1 MSIVAALRSTNARL
15 VVISETYSPA
25 PDSLQSR
32 RNARFVMPAMG
43 ASTTGGST
51 TTSPTRIGK
60 RWAIDA
66 TLTLPIV
73 PGALKY
79 GRLRL
84 LIRGWH
90 EANGSALMS
99 NTPDQVALQGKRRWI
114 ALLFL
119 ALGVAM
125 IILDATVVNVAIP
138 TMVRDLNLTTN
149 EAEWVNA
156 AYSLTFASL
165 LIFFGRLADR
175 FGRKRLFIIGV
186 VIFVLASVLVASSND
201 SISLIAARALQGIG
215 GAMILPSSLSV
226 INAVFV
232 GKARAVAFAV
242 WGGTIGGMAAL
253 GPLVG
258 GWLTTYYSWHWA
270 FLINV
275 PIGVIVLIGVV
286 LVVPETRDALGRKG
300 IDLVGTVLVT
310 IGLLGIVFALIEGQ
324 RYGWLVPT
332 EQFSIGSWMWP
343 SDSISVVPVAGIL
356 GILAIVAML
365 FIENARAQA
374 GKVVVLD
381 LRLFRIRS
389 FGAGNAVAVIVSLG
403 EFGLLFAIPLFLQ
416 ATRGYDALQTGVILL
431 ALALGSFAASGLGAS
446 LSQRFGP
453 VRVLQLGM
461 VLEVIGIFGLGL
473 MLSTTITGWEMAPW
487 LFIYGMGVGFA
498 TAQLTGVIL
507 SEVPVEESGTA
518 SAVQS
523 TSRQVGAA
531 IGTAII
537 GTTLIIGLGTT
548 TTELEDRGVP
558 TEQAQQIG
566 DAVAGSAGQAIPA
579 LAQQPDGDVLVEAAS
594 QGFANAIK
602 SVAWVAGALVFL
614 GLLTSL
620 TLPKNTARVES
631 EGYESPTDSE
641 EGSASP

>member
-1 MSIVAALRSTNARL
+1 M
-15 VVISETYSPA
+15 
-25 PDSLQSR
+25 
-32 RNARFVMPAMG
+32 
-43 ASTTGGST
+43 TGK
-51 TTSPTRIGK
+51 K
-60 RWAIDA
+60 RW
-66 TLTLPIV
+66 V
-73 PGALKY
+73 
-79 GRLRL
+79 
-84 LIRGWH
+84 
-90 EANGSALMS
+90 
-99 NTPDQVALQGKRRWI
+99 

-125 IILDATVVNVAIP
+125 IILDATIVNVAIP
-138 TMVRDLNLTTN
+138 TMVRDLSLSTN
-149 EAEWVNA
+149 DAEWINA

-175 FGRKRLFIIGV
+175 FGRKLLFIIGIV
-186 VIFVLASVLVASSND
+186 SFVSASVLVAASD
-201 SISLIAARALQGIG
+201 SAATLILARALQGVG
-215 GAMILPSSLSV
+215 AAMILPSSLSV

-275 PIGVIVLIGVV
+275 PIGIIVLIGV
-286 LVVPETRDALGRKG
+286 LAVVPETRDVHGRKG
-300 IDLVGTVLVT
+300 IDVPGTILVT
-310 IGLLGIVFALIEGQ
+310 VGLLGIVFALIEGQ
-324 RYGWLVPT
+324 RYGWWTPT
-332 EQFSIGSWMWP
+332 ATFTFGSWEWP
-343 SDSISVVPVAGIL
+343 STAISIAPVAGIL
-356 GILAIVAML
+356 GIIAIIAML
-365 FIENARAQA
+365 FVENARSKA
-374 GKVVVLD
+374 GKIVILD
-381 LRLFRIRS
+381 LKLFKIRS

-431 ALALGSFAASGLGAS
+431 ALALGSFVASGAGAS

-461 VLEVIGIFGLGL
+461 TLEVIGILGLGI
-473 MLSTTITGWEMAPW
+473 MLSTSITGWQMAPW

-507 SEVPVEESGTA
+507 SEVPVAESGSA

-548 TTELEDRGVP
+548 TTELENRGVP
-558 TEQAQQIG
+558 AEQAQQIG

-602 SVAWVAGALVFL
+602 SVAWVAGAFVFL
-614 GLLTSL
+614 GLLASF
-620 TLPKNTARVES
+620 TLPKNAARVES
-631 EGYESPTDSE
+631 EGYEPPKKE
-641 EGSASP
+641 EESASSP

>member
-1 MSIVAALRSTNARL
+1 V
-15 VVISETYSPA
+15 
-25 PDSLQSR
+25 
-32 RNARFVMPAMG
+32 
-43 ASTTGGST
+43 
-51 TTSPTRIGK
+51 
-60 RWAIDA
+60 
-66 TLTLPIV
+66 
-73 PGALKY
+73 
-79 GRLRL
+79 
-84 LIRGWH
+84 
-90 EANGSALMS
+90 S
-99 NTPDQVALQGKRRWI
+99 NTPDQVAMQGKKRWI
-114 ALLFL
+114 ALVFL

-149 EAEWVNA
+149 DAEWVNA

-175 FGRKRLFIIGV
+175 FGRKRLFVIGV
-186 VIFVLASVLVASSND
+186 VVFALASVLVASSDN

-275 PIGVIVLIGVV
+275 PISIIVVIGVL

-300 IDLVGTVLVT
+300 IDIAGTVLVT
-310 IGLLGIVFALIEGQ
+310 LGLLGIVFALIEGQ
-324 RYGWLVPT
+324 RYGWWVPQAEFT
-332 EQFSIGSWMWP
+332 VGSWTWP
-343 SDSISVVPVAGIL
+343 SESISIVPVAGFL
-356 GILAIVAML
+356 GVLAIIVML
-365 FIENARAQA
+365 VIENSRVKA
-374 GKVVVLD
+374 GKIVVLD
-381 LRLFRIRS
+381 LRLFKIRS

-431 ALALGSFAASGLGAS
+431 ALALGSFVASGAGAG

-453 VRVLQLGM
+453 VRVLQFGM
-461 VLEVIGIFGLGL
+461 LLEVVGIFGLGF
-473 MLSTTITGWEMAPW
+473 MLSTTITGWQMAPW

-507 SEVPVEESGTA
+507 SEVPVAESGSA

-602 SVAWVAGALVFL
+602 TVAWVAGAFVFL
-614 GLLTSL
+614 GLLASF
-620 TLPKNTARVES
+620 TLPKNAARVES
-631 EGYESPTDSE
+631 EGYEPPKNTEESPS
-641 EGSASP
+641 SP

>member
-1 MSIVAALRSTNARL
+1 MCRHHA
-15 VVISETYSPA
+15 
-25 PDSLQSR
+25 D
-32 RNARFVMPAMG
+32 
-43 ASTTGGST
+43 GST
-51 TTSPTRIGK
+51 
-60 RWAIDA
+60 
-66 TLTLPIV
+66 IV
-73 PGALKY
+73 
-79 GRLRL
+79 
-84 LIRGWH
+84 
-90 EANGSALMS
+90 ST
-99 NTPDQVALQGKRRWI
+99 TPDQVAMQGKKRWI
-114 ALLFL
+114 ALVFL

-149 EAEWVNA
+149 DAEWVNA

-186 VIFVLASVLVASSND
+186 VVFVLASVLVASSDN

-275 PIGVIVLIGVV
+275 PIGIVVVIGVL

-300 IDLVGTVLVT
+300 IDVAGTILVT
-310 IGLLGIVFALIEGQ
+310 LGLLGIVFALIEGQ
-324 RYGWLVPT
+324 RYGWWVPQA
-332 EQFSIGSWMWP
+332 EFAVGSWTWP
-343 SDSISVVPVAGIL
+343 SESVSIVPVAGFL
-356 GILAIVAML
+356 GVLAIIVML
-365 FIENARAQA
+365 VIENSRVKA
-374 GKVVVLD
+374 GKIVVLD
-381 LRLFRIRS
+381 LRLFKIRS

-431 ALALGSFAASGLGAS
+431 ALALGSFTASGAGAG

-453 VRVLQLGM
+453 VRVLQFGM
-461 VLEVIGIFGLGL
+461 LLEVIGIFGLGF
-473 MLSTTITGWEMAPW
+473 MLSTTITGWQMAPW

-507 SEVPVEESGTA
+507 SEVPVAESGSA

-558 TEQAQQIG
+558 AEQAQQIG

-579 LAQQPDGDVLVEAAS
+579 LAEQPGGEVLVEAAS

-602 SVAWVAGALVFL
+602 TVAWVAGALVFL
-614 GLLTSL
+614 GLLASF
-620 TLPKNTARVES
+620 TLPKNAARVES
-631 EGYESPTDSE
+631 EGYEPPKNTEESPS
-641 EGSASP
+641 SP

>member
-1 MSIVAALRSTNARL
+1 MV
-15 VVISETYSPA
+15 
-25 PDSLQSR
+25 PDQS
-32 RNARFVMPAMG
+32 AM
-43 ASTTGGST
+43 
-51 TTSPTRIGK
+51 IGK
-60 RWAIDA
+60 KRW
-66 TLTLPIV
+66 V
-73 PGALKY
+73 
-79 GRLRL
+79 
-84 LIRGWH
+84 
-90 EANGSALMS
+90 
-99 NTPDQVALQGKRRWI
+99 

-138 TMVRDLNLTTN
+138 TMVQDLNLSTN
-149 EAEWVNA
+149 DAEWINA

-175 FGRKRLFIIGV
+175 FGRKLLFIVGV
-186 VIFVLASVLVASSND
+186 IVFVGASVLVAASD
-201 SISLIAARALQGIG
+201 SAGSLILARALQGVG

-270 FLINV
+270 FLINL
-275 PIGVIVLIGVV
+275 PIGIIVLIGVLV
-286 LVVPETRDALGRKG
+286 VVPETRDATGRKG
-300 IDLVGTVLVT
+300 IDIPGTILVT
-310 IGLLGIVFALIEGQ
+310 VGLIGVVFALIEGQ
-324 RYGWLVPT
+324 RYGWWVPT
-332 EQFSIGSWMWP
+332 NQFSIGGWDWP
-343 SDSISVVPVAGIL
+343 STSISIAPVAGLL
-356 GILAIVAML
+356 GLLAIIAML
-365 FIENARAQA
+365 FVENARSKA
-374 GKVVVLD
+374 GKIVVLD
-381 LRLFRIRS
+381 LKLFRIKS

-431 ALALGSFAASGLGAS
+431 ALAMGSFAASGAGAS
-446 LSQRFGP
+446 LAQRFGP

-461 VLEVIGIFGLGL
+461 VLEVIGIVGLGL
-473 MLSTTITGWEMAPW
+473 MLSTSITGWQMAPW

-507 SEVPVEESGTA
+507 SEVPVAESGSA

-558 TEQAQQIG
+558 AEQAQQIG
-566 DAVAGSAGQAIPA
+566 EAVAGSAGQAIPA
-579 LAQQPDGDVLVEAAS
+579 LAQQPDGQVLVEGAS

-602 SVAWVAGALVFL
+602 TVAWVAGGFVFL
-614 GLLTSL
+614 GLLTSF
-620 TLPKNTARVES
+620 TLPKNAARVES
-631 EGYESPTDSE
+631 EGYEPPKKNE
-641 EGSASP
+641 EPSAAP